1 MFNLVLLG
9 PPGCGKGTQAQRIV
23 EKYGFLH
30 LSTGNLIREEIQKE
44 TKLGKKLQTFVS
56 QGLLVPDDI
65 ILKQVWNYAL
75 KHEKDKG
82 IIFDGFPRT
91 LYQAMMLDK
100 LFAKKNYSISL
111 VLAIYVPEEVLLH
124 RIMYRAQQEGRVDDN
139 EGVFKNRLLVYYSQ
153 TQPVI
158 DYYKKKN
165 VLKEIEG
172 NRSIDEVFSDIC
184 KAIDEALDMYEREQ
198 FH

>member
-165 VLKEIEG
+165 ILKEIEG
-172 NRSIDEVFSDIC
+172 NRSIDEVFRDIY
-184 KAIDEALDMYEREQ
+184 KAIDEALAKYEREQ

>member
-91 LYQAMMLDK
+91 LYQAIKLDK

-111 VLAIYVPEEVLLH
+111 VLAMYVPEEVLLQ

-158 DYYKKKN
+158 NYYKKKN

>member
-124 RIMYRAQQEGRVDDN
+124 RIKYRAQQEGRVDDN

-184 KAIDEALDMYEREQ
+184 KAIDEALDKYEREQ